1 MQIKMYRYVLLDSE
15 GNEIMGTDVDE
26 PEPQIDSE
34 FWNRFMQGDCVM
46 MFQKEYYE
54 EIDDGTNE

>member
-1 MQIKMYRYVLLDSE
+1 MQIKMYRYVLLDSK

-46 MFQKEYYE
+46 RFQYDYIE

>member
-1 MQIKMYRYVLLDSE
+1 MQINMYRYVLLDSE

-54 EIDDGTNE
+54 EIDDGTNK

>member
-1 MQIKMYRYVLLDSE
+1 MQIKMYRYVLLDSK

-46 MFQKEYYE
+46 RFQYNYIE